1 MIAEVLL
8 ILSLYVIWFVT
19 LWQFGHEIKI
29 MADVGS
35 ILNHDKFFGDTVD
48 TPKEGVE

>member
-1 MIAEVLL
+1 MLL
-8 ILSLYVIWFVT
+8 ILPLYVIWFVI
-19 LWQFGHEIKI
+19 LWQFGHEIKT

-48 TPKEGVE
+48 TRKEGVE